1 MKKQF
6 ATSSTPNLQK
16 SATEWPMIN
25 SYLPVNK
32 GENMEKKDDKYGE
45 YKEILIVWSHE
56 QQRYVEID
64 AESPEG
70 KIIMKKNLL
79 LNVARKKKQLVPS

>member
-1 MKKQF
+1 MK
-6 ATSSTPNLQK
+6 
-16 SATEWPMIN
+16 
-25 SYLPVNK
+25 
-32 GENMEKKDDKYGE
+32 KKDDKHGE
-45 YKEILIVWSHE
+45 FKEILIVWSHE

-79 LNVARKKKQLVPS
+79 LNVARKKRQSVLP